1 MTKMTNKIKM
11 SKKSISQLVNLD
23 IPYNEQMD
31 IISEPLKE
39 FLSEF
44 GDYMVS
50 DIELIKIE
58 TMINYLPLRNHYI
71 SVTMLT
77 DNEKYN
83 ALSQSEKFDWKN
95 NFLTPEQIEE
105 HELEMT
111 CEFRNKCFDW
121 LDNQTELVEALNLTY
136 SNEEDFQI
144 LFDVFVKYVWDFAFT
159 ELVNNK

>member
-1 MTKMTNKIKM
+1 MTKMTNKVKM

-31 IISEPLKE
+31 VISEPLKQ

-95 NFLTPEQIEE
+95 NFLTPEQIQE
-105 HELEMT
+105 HEYEMMY
-111 CEFRNKCFDW
+111 EFRNKCFGW

-136 SNEEDFQI
+136 SNEEDFHI
-144 LFDVFVKYVWDFAFT
+144 LFDVFIKYVWDFAFT

>member
-1 MTKMTNKIKM
+1 
-11 SKKSISQLVNLD
+11 
-23 IPYNEQMD
+23 
-31 IISEPLKE
+31 
-39 FLSEF
+39 
-44 GDYMVS
+44 
-50 DIELIKIE
+50 
-58 TMINYLPLRNHYI
+58 
-71 SVTMLT
+71 MLT

>member
-1 MTKMTNKIKM
+1 M

-58 TMINYLPLRNHYI
+58 TMINYLVVSTIFNSKKLP
-71 SVTMLT
+71 
-77 DNEKYN
+77 
-83 ALSQSEKFDWKN
+83 
-95 NFLTPEQIEE
+95 
-105 HELEMT
+105 
-111 CEFRNKCFDW
+111 
-121 LDNQTELVEALNLTY
+121 
-136 SNEEDFQI
+136 
-144 LFDVFVKYVWDFAFT
+144 
-159 ELVNNK
+159 